1 MKISKNEVSRLLP
14 PHNLPYKI
22 KLLSL
27 NNERRLLSVL
37 EPHDV
42 TPMQYGVLC
51 CLWQED
57 GLATTAIVETLKAL
71 GGTLTIVLDGLESRR
86 LVKRKRSTADKRVS
100 KVFLTDDG
108 KRLESTILEEVIKL
122 QEEMFDQL
130 TAKEFKQLNNILD
143 KLLG

>member
-1 MKISKNEVSRLLP
+1 M
-14 PHNLPYKI
+14 
-22 KLLSL
+22 
-27 NNERRLLSVL
+27 L